1 MSDIVFI
8 ADFFA
13 NQIAGGGELN
23 NHELILMLRNY
34 DCNVTTINSHMCSP
48 DILRSL
54 PDATNF
60 IIANFINLSE
70 ECKQLLIKEKKYILY
85 EHDHKYIKTR
95 NPADYN
101 NFIAPKD
108 QIINYDFYQNASAV
122 LCQSDFH
129 LHIVKS
135 NLKLENIKSL
145 GGNLW
150 SDGSLNLIA
159 RLSKIKKD
167 PVCAIMDS
175 NNWHKNTSGAIKLC
189 KTKQWDYVLIEP
201 CEYEDFL
208 HRLGKNEKFV
218 FLPKT
223 PETLSRIVVEARMM
237 GMSVI
242 TNNLVGATKE
252 PWFNMKGQELIQ
264 FMADKKEEICNTVKE
279 ALAT

>member
-13 NQIAGGGELN
+13 NQVAGGGELN
-23 NHELILMLRNY
+23 NQELILTLQKY
-34 DCNVTTINSHMCSP
+34 SHNVTTINSHSCRP
-48 DILRSL
+48 ATLRDL
-54 PDATNF
+54 PDATTF

-70 ECKQLLIKEKKYILY
+70 ECKQVFKEEKRYVIY

-95 NPADYN
+95 NPAEYD
-101 NFIAPKD
+101 NFIAPRA
-108 QIINYDFYQNASAV
+108 QIINYDFYKNALAV

-129 LHIVKS
+129 LNIVKS

-150 SDGSLNLIA
+150 SDNSLSLIEE
-159 RLSKIKKD
+159 LSKIKKE
-167 PVCAIMDS
+167 PLYAIMNSD
-175 NNWHKNTSGAIKLC
+175 NWHKNTRGAIRLC

-201 CEYEDFL
+201 CEYTDFL

-218 FLPKT
+218 FLPQT

-252 PWFNMKGQELIQ
+252 PWFDMKGTELIQ
-264 FMADKKEEICNTVKE
+264 FMAAKKEEICNTVKE
-279 ALAT
+279 ALAI